1 MNTTIYY
8 VVRSKLDG
16 QYLAAHPN
24 PDTAEKYI
32 LLFPENYDALSY
44 LNKFAGELKE
54 KLAIESIVAMQL
66 KSLMQRWGYAGVG
79 LVRDPLLPK
88 VEFLSQATWM

>member
-32 LLFPENYDALSY
+32 LLFSENYDALSY
-44 LNKFAGELKE
+44 LNKFAGDLKD
-54 KLAIESIVAMQL
+54 KLAVESILPMQL
-66 KSLMQRWGYAGVG
+66 KSMMQRWGYTGVG
-79 LVRDPLLPK
+79 FVRDPLIPK
-88 VEFLSQATWM
+88 VEFLAQTQW